1 MNGINI
7 IESYLKSKFLND
19 IDFLFK
25 RLKMNIENDQ
35 HNYELTMLIL

>member
-25 RLKMNIENDQ
+25 RLKINTENGAAKINMHQ
-35 HNYELTMLIL
+35 NK